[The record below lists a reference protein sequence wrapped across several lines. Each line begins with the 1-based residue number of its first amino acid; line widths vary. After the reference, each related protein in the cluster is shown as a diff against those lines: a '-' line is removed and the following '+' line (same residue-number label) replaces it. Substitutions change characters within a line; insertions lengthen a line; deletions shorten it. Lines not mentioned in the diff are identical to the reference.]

1 MDERTQK
8 IMASRAKTAARRAT
22 QELRVRELKIA
33 TSSLNKTK
41 LEKLN
46 LIFLEAK
53 WLRNSIVAEGV
64 FDYKL
69 SQHGIHVRLP
79 DGTIEA
85 RQLTV
90 LPAHVK
96 QTIQLGLQ
104 ANVKALASVKK
115 AGRIA
120 GAIRFTDRVNS
131 LEFPTG
137 DVKVSGKKA
146 FIPKIGWVRVSGTQ
160 QLGNEIANARLVR
173 RASGYYLLV
182 ASLSPKS
189 EAAEPDLEP
198 IGLDFGI
205 KTHITTSDN
214 REWNLTV
221 EEPERLKR
229 LQRKLS
235 RQVKGSNNYEK
246 TRRLIQLSYERLNHR
261 KDEAA
266 SQFVASLKRH
276 SLIALQDENLRGWK
290 TQKRRGYSRA
300 IQYSAMGRVK
310 AKLQRLPQTVVVDR
324 FAPTTQLCPE
334 CGSLNKMP
342 LSERIYKCD
351 CGYSEQRDVHA
362 AQNVLMLA
370 QLGSHPKSSPRG
382 PGVVPVEGR
391 TSAASSASGKSTTVK
406 QEMVFAVSS

>member
-22 QELRVRELKIA
+22 QELRVRELKLVA
-33 TSSLNKTK
+33 SSLSKSK
-41 LEKLN
+41 LEKLDRM
-46 LIFLEAK
+46 FLEAK

-69 SQHGIHVRLP
+69 SQHGVHVKLI

-104 ANVKALASVKK
+104 ANVKALASARK

-120 GAIRFTDRVNS
+120 GAIRFTDRVSS

-137 DVKVSGKKA
+137 DVKILGSKA
-146 FIPKIGWVRVSGTQ
+146 QIPRIGWVRVNGTS
-160 QLGNEIANARLVR
+160 QLGEEIANARLVR

-189 EAAEPDLEP
+189 EATEPDLEP

-205 KTHITTSDN
+205 KTHITTSDA
-214 REWNLTV
+214 REWNLVV

-235 RQVKGSNNYEK
+235 RQVKGSNNYER
-246 TRRLIQLSYERLNHR
+246 TRRLIQLSYEKLNHR

-266 SQFVASLKRH
+266 NQLVASLKRH
-276 SLIALQDENLRGWK
+276 SLVVLQDENLRGWK
-290 TQKRRGYSRA
+290 TQKRRGYGRV
-300 IQYSAMGRVK
+300 IHRSAMGRVK

-334 CGSLNKMP
+334 CGSLNRMS
-342 LSERIYKCD
+342 LLDRLYKCD
-351 CGYSEQRDVHA
+351 CGYSEHRDIHA
-362 AQNVLMLA
+362 AHNMLLFA
-370 QLGSHPKSSPRG
+370 QLSPEELG
-382 PGVVPVEGR
+382 IAPVEGR
-391 TSAASSASGKSTTVK
+391 VPTASSTSSKLIPTK
-406 QEMVFAVSS
+406 QEMTTSVAS